1 MKTTRVRCNP
11 YLLSLTAIIVGLGCW
26 VAFYR
31 VYGDKL
37 TNMFVEAGNTLNVWH
52 VVGGIIFIIATVPI
66 HELLHVVIA
75 CRFVSL
81 SDVHIK
87 PGILAWQCRVDKPL
101 SRKQFILYAL
111 FPCMVLSGGGLVSFF
126 VVGSPY
132 VKLLSVLL
140 CIIGIAGATGDV
152 WFTIQVMRLPHNVR
166 IIDEGIELR
175 IVGSEGE

>member
-1 MKTTRVRCNP
+1 MRTTHVRCNP
-11 YLLSLTAIIVGLGCW
+11 YLLNLIAIIVGLGCW

-31 VYGDKL
+31 MYGDKL

-52 VVGGIIFIIATVPI
+52 IVGGIILIIATVPI

-111 FPCMVLSGGGLVSFF
+111 FPCMVLSGGGLISFF

-152 WFTIQVMRLPHNVR
+152 WFTIQVMRLPHNVH

-175 IVGSEGE
+175 ILGSEEE

>member
-1 MKTTRVRCNP
+1 MRCNP
-11 YLLSLTAIIVGLGCW
+11 YLLNLIAIIVGLGCW

-31 VYGDKL
+31 MYGDKL

-52 VVGGIIFIIATVPI
+52 VVGGIILIIATVPI

-111 FPCMVLSGGGLVSFF
+111 FPCMVLSGGGAVSFF

-175 IVGSEGE
+175 ILGSEGE

>member
-1 MKTTRVRCNP
+1 MRCNP
-11 YLLSLTAIIVGLGCW
+11 YLLNLIAIIVGLGCW

-31 VYGDKL
+31 MYGDKL

-52 VVGGIIFIIATVPI
+52 IVGGIILIIATVPI

-87 PGILAWQCRVDKPL
+87 PGILAWQCWVDKPL

-111 FPCMVLSGGGLVSFF
+111 FPCMVLSGGGAVSFF

-140 CIIGIAGATGDV
+140 CIIGIAGATGDW

-175 IVGSEGE
+175 ILGSEGE